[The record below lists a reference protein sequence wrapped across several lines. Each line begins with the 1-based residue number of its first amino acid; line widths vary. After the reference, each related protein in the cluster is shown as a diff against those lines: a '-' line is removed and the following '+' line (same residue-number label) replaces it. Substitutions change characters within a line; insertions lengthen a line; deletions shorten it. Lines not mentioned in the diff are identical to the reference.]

1 MWPRTHKK
9 QQRLV
14 AVRGRD
20 RERKG
25 NKEVT
30 PAGLTLWTSQR
41 DRLHNWPQFSPL
53 PVSTTLA
60 LRLCS
65 FPPFH
70 GESVFSHSLTLIL
83 VRGLTL
89 ANSTGVHMT
98 HKGSHCP
105 CHHQENLPQL
115 TCQRSRRGSGSALQP
130 PSASLL
136 MPEHAQLRSA
146 ELVQPPEC
154 ELNQCLPSH
163 VTEMC
168 AVAYYTEMAVW
179 AQRSLP
185 AFLHLMSVSLFSI
198 TKMEDSKRQ
207 GF

>member
-1 MWPRTHKK
+1 MFGSWGPREKMWPRTHKK

-20 RERKG
+20 RERQG

-65 FPPFH
+65 FPHFH

-89 ANSTGVHMT
+89 ANGTGVHMT

-146 ELVQPPEC
+146 ELVQPPR
-154 ELNQCLPSH
+154 
-163 VTEMC
+163 
-168 AVAYYTEMAVW
+168 VW
-179 AQRSLP
+179 AKSVP
-185 AFLHLMSVSLFSI
+185 AFTCHWDLCGGLLHRNGCMSPEI
-198 TKMEDSKRQ
+198 TPCFPSPNVC
-207 GF
+207 